1 MPSNRIN
8 LLVSFPIYF
17 LINSPTLCETGLD
30 GKAFANANLGD
41 KVCVAMFHDE
51 LEAEKFASRFG
62 LRGASI
68 CECNDEQQLV
78 LTLRRCKS
86 KFGFQ
91 YAGFPTTNEDGSF
104 NVIQIDDFR
113 DAFQL

>member
-1 MPSNRIN
+1 MPSNRTN
-8 LLVSFPIYF
+8 FLVSFPIYF
-17 LINSPTLCETGLD
+17 LIKSPILCETGLD

-68 CECNDEQQLV
+68 CKCNDEQQLA

-86 KFGFQ
+86 KFSFEF
-91 YAGFPTTNEDGSF
+91 AGFPTTKEDGSF
-104 NVIQIDDFR
+104 NVIRIDEFH
-113 DAFQL
+113 DAFQR